1 MILHSINEVQSAKDY
16 ELNIEYKNMMLNYR
30 VETLNDSIFDIKQ
43 LHKVRL
49 TNSEKKQVKK
59 YITNLIN
66 NMI

>member
-30 VETLNDSIFDIKQ
+30 VETLNGYITDIRR
-43 LHKVRL
+43 LHLVKL
-49 TNSEKKQVKK
+49 TNSEKKAIKK
-59 YITNLIN
+59 YITNFIN